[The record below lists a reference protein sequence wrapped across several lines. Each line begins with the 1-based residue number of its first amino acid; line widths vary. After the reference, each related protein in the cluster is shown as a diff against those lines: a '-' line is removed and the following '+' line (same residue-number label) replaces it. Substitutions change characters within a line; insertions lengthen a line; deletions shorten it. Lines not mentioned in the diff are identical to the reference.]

1 MHYDG
6 QVFIPGQG
14 NNVYIF
20 PGIGLAA
27 ISVEAKTLPESV
39 FLVAAAELARQIH
52 QSDLDHGTVY
62 PKLTNLRTISFEI
75 AVAVANHLY
84 DLNLAKLEKPR
95 NLRTHIKNMMYDPS
109 Y

>member
-1 MHYDG
+1 MC
-6 QVFIPGQG
+6 
-14 NNVYIF
+14 IF
-20 PGIGLAA
+20 FRASVLAA
-27 ISVEAKTLPESV
+27 ISVEAKYLPESV

-84 DLNLAKLEKPR
+84 DLNLAKLRKTQKSHG
-95 NLRTHIKNMMYDPS
+95 LTSKI
-109 Y
+109 